1 MITLATILGQEGGQ
15 PQSGGTPTPGTEKE
29 GSPPAGQPAQPGIFE
44 GMAPLLLFG
53 VVIVVFMF
61 FMTRSKKRQ
70 EAEHKKKIEQLE
82 TGARVMLTSG
92 LIARVDKIDR
102 ENQEARLLVDED
114 KKVHETYNIMAIA
127 KVFEEKKS
135 SVKEDDK

>member
-1 MITLATILGQEGGQ
+1 MITLATILAQEGGQ
-15 PQSGGTPTPGTEKE
+15 PQSGGTPAAGTEQP
-29 GSPPAGQPAQPGIFE
+29 GAPATGQPAQPGMFE

-70 EAEHKKKIEQLE
+70 ENEHKKKIEQLE